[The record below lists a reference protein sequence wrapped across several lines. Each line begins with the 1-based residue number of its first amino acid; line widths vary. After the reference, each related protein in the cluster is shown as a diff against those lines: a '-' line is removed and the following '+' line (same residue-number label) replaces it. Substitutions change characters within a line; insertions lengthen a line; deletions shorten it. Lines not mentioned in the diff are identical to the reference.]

1 MTSEKKPISTPN
13 GIRRP
18 AAILWGIVAA
28 GVFLLA
34 VPPPGASARPE
45 PPLTPAADSDEPLR
59 LAREASNRKDFAQ
72 AAAILRTALKNDPE
86 NKEMLSLLARVLAW
100 SRRFDESIATYRT
113 LLARY
118 PDDAFDRAGYARALA
133 WSGRSD
139 AALPEFRRA
148 IAQDSTNLET
158 RIGYARA
165 LSWSGDLAGASEEYL
180 RVLEADPRNG
190 DAWLGLAA
198 VARWRD
204 APTASD
210 AFTNRAA
217 SHGADKEGLEEER
230 GEVRRAL
237 RPAAG
242 SGWTRSRERQITSDS
257 TAFLLET
264 VGEFVD
270 ARTTLAR
277 SIGVQVRASRLHH
290 WEKNPGLPTDTTLNY
305 DVKSSG
311 FRGDM
316 TFLRRY
322 PVQIA
327 AGIAYQR
334 FDERSPRVLYPLGS
348 DDDFFGFNT
357 RMWAYVGRFTPSV
370 GIHRD
375 FIAIKTID
383 PVTGSRVLV
392 PGGATVGDAGL
403 RWDWSGRGSLTG
415 SFSRASYTD
424 SNERTSLG
432 GIVAYRVAGTKPRF
446 TADYGLTWSDFS
458 KTSTSYFTPLES
470 VRHAAGLA
478 ATGYSERSS
487 IEYGARYEFSF
498 MQSANFDD
506 IASNIWSANLSGT
519 LLHAIP
525 VGVEGYYSVDNHS
538 YRTWGLSL
546 SGSVRW

>member
-1 MTSEKKPISTPN
+1 M
-13 GIRRP
+13 
-18 AAILWGIVAA
+18 
-28 GVFLLA
+28 FLLA
-34 VPPPGASARPE
+34 SPPGASARPE
-45 PPLTPAADSDEPLR
+45 PPLSPAGDSDEALR
-59 LAREASNRKDFAQ
+59 LARESSERKEFAEAASV
-72 AAAILRTALKNDPE
+72 LRAALKNDPE
-86 NKEMLSLLARVLAW
+86 NKEVLSLLARVLAW

-148 IAQDSTNLET
+148 IEQDSTNLDT

-180 RVLEADPRNG
+180 RVLDANPKNG
-190 DAWLGLAA
+190 DAWLGLAT

-210 AFTNRAA
+210 AFMQRAA
-217 SHGADKEGLEEER
+217 SHGADKEGLDAER

-237 RPAAG
+237 RPSAG
-242 SGWTRSRERQITSDS
+242 SGWTRSRERQLISDS

-264 VGEFVD
+264 VGEFVE
-270 ARTTLAR
+270 ARATLAR
-277 SIGVQVRASRLHH
+277 SLGVQVRASRLHH

-305 DVKSSG
+305 DLRSGG
-311 FRGDM
+311 FRGDLS
-316 TFLRRY
+316 FLRRY

-334 FDERSPRVLYPLGS
+334 FDARNPRVLYPLGS

-357 RMWAYVGRFTPSV
+357 RVWGYVGRFMPSV
-370 GIHRD
+370 GVRRD
-375 FIAIKTID
+375 FIAIKTTD
-383 PVTGSRVLV
+383 PGTGSRVLV
-392 PGGATVGDAGL
+392 PGGATTGDLGL
-403 RWDWSGRGSLTG
+403 RWDWSGRGSLSG

-432 GIVAYRVAGTKPRF
+432 GILACRVAGPKPRL
-446 TADYGLTWSDFS
+446 TLDYGLTWSDFS
-458 KTSTSYFTPLES
+458 KTSPSYFTPLES
-470 VRHAAGLA
+470 VRHAAGLGLS
-478 ATGYSERSS
+478 GYSERAS
-487 IEYGARYEFSF
+487 IDYGARYEFSF

-506 IASNIWSANLSGT
+506 IASSIWSANVNGT

-538 YRTWGLSL
+538 YRTWGLTL